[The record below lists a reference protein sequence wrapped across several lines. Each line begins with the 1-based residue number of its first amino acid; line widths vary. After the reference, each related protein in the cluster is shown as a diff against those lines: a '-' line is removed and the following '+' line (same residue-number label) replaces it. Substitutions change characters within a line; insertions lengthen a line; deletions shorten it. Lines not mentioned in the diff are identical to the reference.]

1 MDLDMWQHP
10 ATQHNIKS
18 LLSFGHQLI
27 EPAHGELASG
37 MTGKGRMPEPEA
49 LHDYL
54 VNFFSHHQSLTGKRA
69 LVTAGPTHEPLDPVR
84 FIGNHSSGKMGFAI
98 AETLASRGA
107 VVDLVT
113 GPTILNLQH
122 PCITIHRVQTAEE
135 MYKRCIGIFPASDIT
150 VLAAAVADYKPKTRA
165 DQKIKKQ
172 AEGMTLE
179 LVKTHDIAAS
189 LGELKQSHQLIIG
202 FALETENEE
211 VNARKKLASKN
222 FDAVVLNSLNEPG
235 AGFGHDT
242 NKITMIDHNDSRV
255 FPLTSKTEA
264 AKNIVDVIEEKLH
277 A

>member
-1 MDLDMWQHP
+1 
-10 ATQHNIKS
+10 
-18 LLSFGHQLI
+18 
-27 EPAHGELASG
+27 
-37 MTGKGRMPEPEA
+37 
-49 LHDYL
+49 
-54 VNFFSHHQSLTGKRA
+54 
-69 LVTAGPTHEPLDPVR
+69 
-84 FIGNHSSGKMGFAI
+84 
-98 AETLASRGA
+98 
-107 VVDLVT
+107 
-113 GPTILNLQH
+113 
-122 PCITIHRVQTAEE
+122 
-135 MYKRCIGIFPASDIT
+135 MYKRWIGIFPASDIT